1 MKKIYIL
8 MIALLLLNVYAC
20 DDSNDEKTYKGK
32 ISVTVNTS
40 DELWGFP
47 QIGKTLST
55 SWDKDGTWM
64 YPEVGGTYWYT
75 EAAGYTGTCGVDDP
89 DVEDLA
95 DEAIGTGDIGDRI
108 NVVYLYGTLDE
119 ASKDTPVLYRGSS
132 STNNAVITIKNI
144 APGDYYVVAFYDY
157 NSGGN
162 RENLLN
168 RYDRYS
174 FYDLETIGSDNGTP
188 FVNLADT
195 ITVNED
201 THEITL
207 DIHQDWALGRP
218 KYILDSGR
226 VFMNSD
232 PEYTGVG
239 NTTIPTREVTC
250 P

>member
-1 MKKIYIL
+1 MKRIYVL
-8 MIALLLLNVYAC
+8 MIALLLVSAYAC
-20 DDSNDEKTYKGK
+20 DDDNEKTYRGK
-32 ISVTVNTS
+32 MLVTVNTS
-40 DELWGFP
+40 TDVWGYPF
-47 QIGKTLST
+47 IDGDGSHTLAST
-55 SWDKDGTWM
+55 SSYLNDGNWM
-64 YPEVGGTYWYT
+64 YPAVGGW
-75 EAAGYTGTCGVDDP
+75 GTTCELDD
-89 DVEDLA
+89 DGEEDLA
-95 DEAIGTGDIGDRI
+95 DETIGSGDIGNRI
-108 NVVYLYGTLDE
+108 NVVYLYGTLGE
-119 ASKDTPVLYRGSS
+119 ASTTTPVLYRGSS
-132 STNNAVITIKNI
+132 STNDALISIKNI

-174 FYDLETIGSDNGTP
+174 FYDLEAIETDNGTP
-188 FVNLADT
+188 FANLADT

-207 DIHQDWALGRP
+207 DIHEHWALGRP
-218 KYILDSGR
+218 KYIADSGR